1 MKSSKKR
8 VSSVFAILVM
18 AIVLVVSIVF
28 SVLLSSTSIA
38 FAESDGES
46 SEAEGS
52 DVTNDEN
59 QDETTK
65 DFDLKADWAEMNIK
79 ERTLVVLFIAGIIMV
94 AIALILG
101 LINPGGEIIC
111 IIVGV
116 VETIGS
122 IFIGIVIR
130 AAYGEAFRWPWWGCM
145 LYIIWS
151 LMCAIGACATRIAV
165 GEDADGKVKI
175 IRTSADTLII
185 ASLIVL
191 PLVF

>member
-1 MKSSKKR
+1 MKHFR
-8 VSSVFAILVM
+8 VLLG
-18 AIVLVVSIVF
+18 IVLVVAIVF
-28 SVLLSSTSIA
+28 SVLLSSTGIA

-46 SEAEGS
+46 SEVEGS

-65 DFDLKADWAEMNIK
+65 DFDLKAEWAEMNIQ
-79 ERTLVVLFIAGIIMV
+79 ERTLFVLFIAGIIMV

-101 LINPGGEIIC
+101 LINPGGEITC

-122 IFIGIVIR
+122 IFIGIVVR
-130 AAYGEAFRWPWWGCM
+130 VCYGESFGWPWWGCM

-151 LMCAIGACATRIAV
+151 LVCAIGACATRVLV
-165 GEDADGKVKI
+165 GKDADGKVKI
-175 IRTSADTLII
+175 TRGGADILII
-185 ASLIVL
+185 ATLIVL

>member
-1 MKSSKKR
+1 MKHLR
-8 VSSVFAILVM
+8 ILLGIVF
-18 AIVLVVSIVF
+18 VVAIVF
-28 SVLLSSTSIA
+28 SVLLSSTGIA
-38 FAESDGES
+38 FAESDSENGEL
-46 SEAEGS
+46 EGS
-52 DVTNDEN
+52 DVTNNEN
-59 QDETTK
+59 QDETTE

-79 ERTLVVLFIAGIIMV
+79 ERILFVLFIAGIIMIV
-94 AIALILG
+94 IALILG
-101 LINPGGEIIC
+101 LINPGGAITC

-130 AAYGEAFRWPWWGCM
+130 ACGVAFGWRWWGCM

-151 LMCAIGACATRIAV
+151 LICAVGACATRIAV

-175 IRTSADTLII
+175 IRTSADTMII

>member
-8 VSSVFAILVM
+8 ISSVFAILVM

-65 DFDLKADWAEMNIK
+65 
-79 ERTLVVLFIAGIIMV
+79 
-94 AIALILG
+94 AL
-101 LINPGGEIIC
+101 
-111 IIVGV
+111 
-116 VETIGS
+116 T
-122 IFIGIVIR
+122 
-130 AAYGEAFRWPWWGCM
+130 
-145 LYIIWS
+145 
-151 LMCAIGACATRIAV
+151 
-165 GEDADGKVKI
+165 
-175 IRTSADTLII
+175 
-185 ASLIVL
+185 
-191 PLVF
+191 